1 MPQVYQDYHQL
12 GKTGMDLTKPVV
24 KSLSVPVTNDMAWKT
39 IVNRKKFIVRFVGEH
54 LFITVV
60 VIAVVSINIGESL
73 LWMSLKT

>member
-39 IVNRKKFIVRFVGEH
+39 IVNRKKFIARFVGEH

-60 VIAVVSINIGESL
+60 VSVNIGESL